1 MKVALC
7 NTSLR
12 GDKPGSSLS
21 YHVSS
26 QNGLALH
33 VLEAELADVEAS
45 QAGVLL
51 GVGRVV
57 PGVQLVAAKH
67 DGLDHVAALRHL
79 ALQLLLHQAE
89 NRERGQKREEE
100 ERGLTNA
107 ARERGRQNAT
117 GGELITLRGSD
128 HGECALIWGKKVRN
142 VCGKDKREL

>member
-1 MKVALC
+1 MHQR
-7 NTSLR
+7 SH
-12 GDKPGSSLS
+12 
-21 YHVSS
+21 HVPA
-26 QNGLALH
+26 QDGQTLH
-33 VLEAELADVEAS
+33 VLEAEFTHVEAS

-51 GVGRVV
+51 WVGRVV

-89 NRERGQKREEE
+89 DSERGQKREEE